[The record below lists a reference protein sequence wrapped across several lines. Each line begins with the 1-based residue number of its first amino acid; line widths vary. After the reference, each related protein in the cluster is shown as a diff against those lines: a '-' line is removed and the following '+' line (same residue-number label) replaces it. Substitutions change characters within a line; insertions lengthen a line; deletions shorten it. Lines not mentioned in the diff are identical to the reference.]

1 MGLLR
6 LRSTARATALLILL
20 LASAGCGVF
29 DDSSDGGDAGAPV
42 DEGPEKAR
50 ALVQAYLDAVVA
62 KDPAAGREQFC
73 PEMREAFDRF
83 ATGPNGDF
91 AEHFTASQ
99 ATVTDVRT
107 KDASH
112 QEVST
117 VITTVVQEEES
128 QAALLFTVA
137 RTEQG
142 WCIADERPG
151 GNSSAGADEPAE
163 PQPDEPAD

>member
-1 MGLLR
+1 MGIRR
-6 LRSTARATALLILL
+6 LRPAALATTLLAVL

-29 DDSSDGGDAGAPV
+29 GDPADGAGAGTPA

-62 KDPAAGREQFC
+62 KDPAAGREQLC
-73 PEMREAFDRF
+73 APMREAFDRS

-91 AEHFTASQ
+91 AEHFTVPEA
-99 ATVTDVRT
+99 AITDIRA
-107 KDASH
+107 KDATH

-117 VITTVVQEEES
+117 TVTTVVDGRDS
-128 QAALLFTVA
+128 SVGLLFTVA

-151 GNSSAGADEPAE
+151 GNAPASPASASPA
-163 PQPDEPAD
+163 AG

>member
-1 MGLLR
+1 MGVLR
-6 LRSTARATALLILL
+6 LRPTARATALLILL

-29 DDSSDGGDAGAPV
+29 GDSSDAGDAGPV

-62 KDPAAGREQFC
+62 KDPATGREQFC

-91 AEHFTASQ
+91 AEHFTAAQ
-99 ATVTDVRT
+99 ASITDVRA

-117 VITTVVQEEES
+117 VITTVVQEQES
-128 QAALLFTVA
+128 QAELLFTVA

-151 GNSSAGADEPAE
+151 GNPAAAVESSAEAP
-163 PQPDEPAD
+163 PDEPAD

>member
-1 MGLLR
+1 MPTPR
-6 LRSTARATALLILL
+6 LRPATLATALVTLL

-29 DDSSDGGDAGAPV
+29 GDSPDDAGGGTPV

-62 KDPAAGREQFC
+62 KDPTAGRAQLC
-73 PEMREAFDRF
+73 PAMHQAFDQS

-91 AEHFTASQ
+91 AEHFTVPE
-99 ATVTDVRT
+99 ATITDVRA
-107 KDASH
+107 KDANQ

-117 VITTVVQEEES
+117 SITISVGERSS
-128 QAALLFTVA
+128 QTPLLFTVA

-151 GNSSAGADEPAE
+151 GNTPASASPTAG
-163 PQPDEPAD
+163 